1 MYQAT
6 EGDMGPDPQHG
17 GPGRAMRL
25 GQLGKK
31 QLESGVEDIALPC
44 QGWQYRRKSEG
55 ARVSPE
61 KRLTSGETELI
72 LK

>member
-1 MYQAT
+1 MLCPQGKVYQAT

-44 QGWQYRRKSEG
+44 QG
-55 ARVSPE
+55 
-61 KRLTSGETELI
+61 
-72 LK
+72 